1 MKIETITYDAN
12 TILEIGQLLNGLT
25 IRGMDNVSILTRVFD
40 LIYNG
45 AVEKGEREMESVND
59 K

>member
-45 AVEKGEREMESVND
+45 AVEKGEREMENVND

>member
-12 TILEIGQLLNGLT
+12 TILEVAQLLNTLCV
-25 IRGMDNVSILTRVFD
+25 RGIDNVNALTRAFD

-45 AVEKGEREMESVND
+45 AVEKGERETEGVND

>member
-1 MKIETITYDAN
+1 MKVETITYDAN

>member
-12 TILEIGQLLNGLT
+12 TILEIGQLLNALSV
-25 IRGMDNVSILTRVFD
+25 RGIDNVNALTRAFD

-45 AVEKGEREMESVND
+45 AVEKGEREMENVND

>member
-12 TILEIGQLLNGLT
+12 TILEVGQLLNGLT

-45 AVEKGEREMESVND
+45 AVEKGEREMENVND

>member
-12 TILEIGQLLNGLT
+12 TILEVAQLLNTLCV
-25 IRGMDNVSILTRVFD
+25 RGIDNVNALTRTFD

-45 AVEKGEREMESVND
+45 AIEKGERETESVND

>member
-1 MKIETITYDAN
+1 MRIETVTYDAN
-12 TILEIGQLLNGLT
+12 TILEVGQLLNSLCV
-25 IRGMDNVSILTRVFD
+25 RGIDNVNALTRAFD

-45 AVEKGEREMESVND
+45 AVEKGERETESVND